1 MIGVQKVTRK
11 FMVENEWKDSLISSL
26 LIFIRHSE
34 LLSQAVISPNK
45 RNNKK
50 KKKWKKEKK
59 WWLLHNTA
67 SHKQLKQHSV
77 SMKMAGPEMP

>member
-1 MIGVQKVTRK
+1 MIGVQKVIRK

-50 KKKWKKEKK
+50 KWKKEKK

-77 SMKMAGPEMP
+77 SMKMAGLEMP